1 MKPSIRIATRQSPL
15 ALRQAHWVKAQ
26 IETHHP
32 DVLVD
37 LITFMTEGDKRLATP
52 LNEIGGKGLFV
63 KELERAILTNEADI
77 AVHSLKDMPVI
88 QPDGLEI
95 STICRRDDPRDVLV
109 SHQFKSFANLPN
121 EAIVGT
127 SSLRRSAQLKNIRP
141 DLIMKNLRGNVN
153 TRLKKLEEENFA
165 AIILAAA
172 GLKRMNLQSHIS
184 EYFSPEILVPAVGQG
199 AIAIE
204 SRQADHE
211 IKQYLQALEDSETRV
226 CVTAERAMN
235 ARLNGGCQV
244 PIAGFAI
251 LQNNQVFLR
260 GLVASLDGKKI
271 LRAVAHGAPANAAAI
286 GIKVAE
292 DLLSQGAS
300 EILAFK

>member
-1 MKPSIRIATRQSPL
+1 MRPSIRIATRQSPL
-15 ALRQAHWVKAQ
+15 ALWQARFVKAE
-26 IETHHP
+26 IEKNHP

-63 KELERAILTNEADI
+63 KELEQAILNHQADI
-77 AVHSLKDMPVI
+77 AVHSLKDMPAI

-95 STICRRDDPRDVLV
+95 STICRREDPRDVLV
-109 SHQFKSFANLPN
+109 SNQFKNFADLPQG
-121 EAIVGT
+121 AMVGT
-127 SSLRRSAQLKNIRP
+127 SSLRRSAQLKNLRP
-141 DLIMKNLRGNVN
+141 DLIFETLRGNVG
-153 TRLKKLEEENFA
+153 TRLKKLDEKNFA
-165 AIILAAA
+165 AIVLAAA
-172 GLKRMNLQSHIS
+172 GLKRMNLESHIS
-184 EYFSPEILVPAVGQG
+184 EYFSPEMLLPAVGQG

-204 SRQADHE
+204 SRSDDPKMKA
-211 IKQYLQALEDSETRV
+211 YLQTLDDAQTRT

-251 LQNNQVFLR
+251 LQNNKLFLR

-271 LRAVAHGAPANAAAI
+271 LRAAAHGAPTEAAAI
-286 GIKVAE
+286 GIQVAE
-292 DLLSQGAS
+292 DLLSQGAG